1 MAKLEFYRQQ
11 VVPNLTA
18 PSGAGIAEAG
28 RSRGQAIQAVKQLT
42 STAAD
47 MFAELDAI
55 KAEDAFNKIREQQ
68 TTLMTDPEQGFM
80 SKKAGDAVSADF
92 MRKYMDDFDRTIE
105 ETYSGLQNQRQRDL
119 FRRRADAANTQY
131 RSALRNHVLNET
143 ESYNKQVFEGTVK
156 NESATAAAN
165 YKDLPSVGLS
175 LENARNSAIAY
186 ANRAGLKGDAQIAFI
201 NGSMAAVHDAVLSS
215 AIGDNNFPYVKD
227 YLKTFEKGGSREG
240 ELPAA
245 RVAQIKQQIE
255 TSDVRDQSLKLSIDL
270 VGKGLSTK
278 EQRAQVKDMYT
289 SGKISA
295 EVYDQTVIRIN
306 QEETRAK
313 AAEADFNNSMSGQAQ
328 EWILTNPGKSVLD
341 MPPRLYNWAKSK
353 GQLDT
358 LNRFADNNGQVRGN
372 SAEFTRLYV
381 MGADDPTA
389 FIKEFDS
396 RSNELQTELSKT
408 EYNSLLTRR
417 GSIGKADLQGQQ
429 ASKVAASTVKSLR
442 NNLIAAGLDVT
453 PKEGTPQAE
462 QLANFEAQL
471 IQAIEVKTQEAG
483 RALTLNESR
492 KIGLDLLREGR
503 LIDAGSFWGDKG
515 VRRFEAT
522 EADIQ
527 RYGFRYNYE
536 DIPPEDQKRLYRLI
550 QTRPDLREQLGIT
563 LTPNK
568 TITSADFAR
577 GIEVLY
583 SAEVDGVNF

>member
-92 MRKYMDDFDRTIE
+92 MRKYMGDFDRTIE

-306 QEETRAK
+306 QEEARAK

-429 ASKVAASTVKSLR
+429 ASKVAASTVRSLR
-442 NNLIAAGLDVT
+442 NNLIAAGLDIT

>member
-55 KAEDAFNKIREQQ
+55 KAGDAFNKIREQQ

-306 QEETRAK
+306 QEEARAK

>member
-306 QEETRAK
+306 QEEARAK

-429 ASKVAASTVKSLR
+429 ASKVAASTVRSLR
-442 NNLIAAGLDVT
+442 NNLIAAGLDIT